1 MVTPFLTLTLT
12 APDDLVRV
20 RQLARQAAKLLSL
33 EAADQT
39 LVAAAAF
46 DLAWQALEPSGRAS
60 VAFSVA
66 EGRFRIVCTGGG
78 PRCSGDG
85 RALQLERT
93 LPSASAPVLDRD
105 LTWMLEEV
113 LALAPGDA
121 VEELRTANR
130 ELLGALLELAPL
142 RRQAAGSPAA
152 AKPEPDAA

>member
-1 MVTPFLTLTLT
+1 MGTPFLTLTLA

-33 EAADQT
+33 EAADRT

-46 DLAWQALEPSGRAS
+46 DLAWQALQPTGRAC

-66 EGRFRIVCTGGG
+66 EGKFRIVCTAGGV
-78 PRCSGDG
+78 RCPGDG
-85 RALQLERT
+85 RPLQLERA
-93 LPSASAPVLDRD
+93 LPAAPESALDRE

-113 LALAPGDA
+113 LALAPEDA
-121 VEELRTANR
+121 LEELRTANR

-142 RRQAAGSPAA
+142 RRQAAGTPAA